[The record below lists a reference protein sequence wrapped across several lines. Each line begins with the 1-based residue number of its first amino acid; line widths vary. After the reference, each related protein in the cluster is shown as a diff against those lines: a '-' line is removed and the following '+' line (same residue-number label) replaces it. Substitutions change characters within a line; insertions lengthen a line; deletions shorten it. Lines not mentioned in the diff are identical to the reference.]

1 MFPEE
6 PRASIE
12 SCVSE
17 PDNTGSVAEK
27 QQEVVMHLLAG
38 AATTA
43 LVTLISLGADAAD
56 LNPPAP
62 FGQPQYGMAPPPP
75 VAPPQVIIVP
85 GPGAPQ
91 YPSAALPPP
100 PAAPPPWGVV
110 PPIYPRAEVPPRPP
124 CPPMW
129 RCGEF
134 GCGWQPGCAPPE
146 RYSGQYAPP
155 GPIYDP
161 PGPPPGPP
169 NPPMYSEPNSAP
181 APEPYSDPYAP
192 HRYPGPTGPY

>member
-1 MFPEE
+1 
-6 PRASIE
+6 
-12 SCVSE
+12 
-17 PDNTGSVAEK
+17 
-27 QQEVVMHLLAG
+27 MHLLAG

-91 YPSAALPPP
+91 YPSAAFPPP
-100 PAAPPPWGVV
+100 PIAPPPPWGVA
-110 PPIYPRAEVPPRPP
+110 PPIYPRADVPPRAV
-124 CPPMW
+124 CPPTW
-129 RCGEF
+129 RCGGY
-134 GCGWQPGCAPPE
+134 GCGWQPNCAPPE

-155 GPIYDP
+155 GPIYAQPGPAGP
-161 PGPPPGPP
+161 PGPPV
-169 NPPMYSEPNSAP
+169 YSEPTPAP
-181 APEPYSDPYAP
+181 APYSDPYAP
-192 HRYPGPTGPY
+192 RSYPGPTGPY